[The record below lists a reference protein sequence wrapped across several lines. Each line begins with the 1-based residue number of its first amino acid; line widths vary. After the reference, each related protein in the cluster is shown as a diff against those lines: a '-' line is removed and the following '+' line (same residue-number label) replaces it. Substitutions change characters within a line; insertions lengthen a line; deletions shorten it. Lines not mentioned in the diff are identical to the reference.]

1 MDLSILP
8 DAPGCYL
15 FKNERDD
22 VIYVG
27 KAKSLKKRVRS
38 YFHGNGHDAKTVA
51 LVSEIRG
58 YDFIVTS
65 TEVEALVLEH
75 NLIKKHQ
82 PHYNVQL
89 KDSQRYGYILVT
101 DERYPRLVVARDKV
115 RKGTYYGPFVNA
127 EQRDDVLKALRTA
140 FGIHTC
146 RTFKKRPCL
155 RYHIKLCSAPCASM
169 LSHEEY
175 LLNVEKAERFLKGR
189 GQELVRELEEAMQAA
204 SAEQR
209 YEKAL
214 TLRNQVSA
222 LRALESQ
229 QMVERTQAY
238 DEDVINVT
246 IEDGTAYVMVFHV
259 EKGILLHKHEY
270 VFEYQDGLF
279 DAFIKQF
286 YAEHPIPREIIVPF
300 EPDDGAIIA
309 YLTELRAGSI
319 RFHVPQRGKK
329 KALLDLV
336 SKNIEAKFFTQKQ
349 MVQELGTELRL
360 ARPPRVI
367 ECFDISHTS
376 GAYMVGSM
384 VQFRDGSPDTGQYRR
399 YKIRDVAGIDDYLAI
414 KEVVT
419 RRYERLKRE
428 GAPLPDLI
436 VIDGGKGQL
445 SSAYDALVRLGLR
458 TPVIS
463 LAKREESVFV
473 PGRNEPLPIPKKS
486 KGMNLLIQIRDE
498 AHRFAITYHKLL
510 RGKGMVL
517 DEQ

>member
-1 MDLSILP
+1 
-8 DAPGCYL
+8 
-15 FKNERDD
+15 
-22 VIYVG
+22 
-27 KAKSLKKRVRS
+27 
-38 YFHGNGHDAKTVA
+38 
-51 LVSEIRG
+51 
-58 YDFIVTS
+58 
-65 TEVEALVLEH
+65 
-75 NLIKKHQ
+75 
-82 PHYNVQL
+82 
-89 KDSQRYGYILVT
+89 
-101 DERYPRLVVARDKV
+101 
-115 RKGTYYGPFVNA
+115 
-127 EQRDDVLKALRTA
+127 
-140 FGIHTC
+140 
-146 RTFKKRPCL
+146 
-155 RYHIKLCSAPCASM
+155 M

-270 VFEYQDGLF
+270 VFEYQEGLF

-309 YLTELRAGSI
+309 YLTELRAGSV

-336 SKNIEAKFFTQKQ
+336 AKNIEAKFFTQKQ